1 MRRTGGEMVRGRDDE
16 PHADGED
23 DGADNR
29 RDHESADRSHAGDP
43 LPSVGSQPTPRLDA
57 EAFAEHWPP
66 VRARLLGRLV
76 RQGVDEDA
84 AEEICQRVALRAVRY
99 GVALPEGTRLFDWA
113 KRAAHQEATAI
124 RQSVEP
130 IDVSGLV
137 WQDDD
142 GPPGL
147 TAFFDDPLP
156 VDEEVVERAS
166 GYDLFATLTETDR
179 AVLRDLATGR
189 QLKTDRAD
197 QKRFAVQLYRLRE
210 RLAARAEE
218 LRNELDGLAILICVR
233 VASLRCRI
241 EQAMTTATAMAVT
254 AAVGVTLTA
263 AGLPWPERSEAARP
277 VEVTTSLTSAVLR
290 IEVANSP
297 EPSPAS
303 SAPPSTWEP
312 AQGDHPVEQP
322 PRPPNDWPVPHR
334 RLAVDQD
341 GNGASV
347 GTSPNSPDRPL
358 VCLESGG
365 VLRPQCVEKL
375 RPPAAPAH

>member
-1 MRRTGGEMVRGRDDE
+1 M
-16 PHADGED
+16 
-23 DGADNR
+23 
-29 RDHESADRSHAGDP
+29 
-43 LPSVGSQPTPRLDA
+43 
-57 EAFAEHWPP
+57 
-66 VRARLLGRLV
+66 
-76 RQGVDEDA
+76 
-84 AEEICQRVALRAVRY
+84 RY

-142 GPPGL
+142 GQPGL
-147 TAFFDDPLP
+147 PAFFDDPLP

-189 QLKTDRAD
+189 HFKADRAD

-210 RLAARAEE
+210 RLAARAKE
-218 LRNELDGLAILICVR
+218 LADELDGMAILVCVR
-233 VASLRCRI
+233 AASLRGRI
-241 EQAMTTATAMAVT
+241 EQAVTTATAMAVT

-263 AGLPWPERSEAARP
+263 TGLPWPEQSEAAGP
-277 VEVTTSLTSAVLR
+277 VEGATSLTSAVSTFATTTSPDQPL
-290 IEVANSP
+290 NSSVP
-297 EPSPAS
+297 HPTRERAGSDHAAHEPPPA
-303 SAPPSTWEP
+303 
-312 AQGDHPVEQP
+312 G
-322 PRPPNDWPVPHR
+322 NDWLVPHR
-334 RLAVDQD
+334 RVGVDQD
-341 GNGASV
+341 GNGASA

-375 RPPAAPAH
+375 RPPPAPAPQNVA